1 MGGHGPATEWGEDHA
16 SDYKSKLGIYM
27 FFVYVLVYAGF
38 IAINVLSPKM
48 MEAIVFAGLN
58 LSIVYGVGLILLAF
72 IMGLV
77 YNKMCSNKEDELN
90 T

>member
-1 MGGHGPATEWGEDHA
+1 
-16 SDYKSKLGIYM
+16 M

-58 LSIVYGVGLILLAF
+58 LAIVYGVGLILLAF